1 MALRLSLQ
9 RTAAAE
15 AELGN
20 PDFPAKVTSV
30 AVWAFAI
37 VIAVNQIGIA
47 TTLVNTLFM
56 AIVGAVALAF
66 GLGARKMAGEIVRY
80 RYRKGQVKQDQISA
94 LPTMPQTRQRKTV
107 PVRYPTDRHRCNMA
121 DHCGGRAK
129 QNTAK
134 ILTGTPRL
142 M

>member
-66 GLGARKMAGEIVRY
+66 GLGARETAGKIVRN
-80 RYRKGQVKQDQISA
+80 RYRKGQVNRTRSSA
-94 LPTMPQTRQRKTV
+94 LPMMPQTRQRKTV
-107 PVRYPTDRHRCNMA
+107 PVR
-121 DHCGGRAK
+121 
-129 QNTAK
+129 
-134 ILTGTPRL
+134 
-142 M
+142 